1 MNSQR
6 IARLGTQTT
15 FRPPQS
21 AAKHTPSPPP
31 SLFVV
36 VSLSRSNGRS
46 VYVLLISVRLVL
58 LPVTPDMCMCSH
70 AGTFQLRQ
78 KVMFCLS
85 AAQRFLLP
93 APLLHHRQHRTSS
106 CNNARFQNNTTT
118 SCLQNIVGFLR
129 CGGVSGEAHEA
140 PSCIQRRDL
149 VW

>member
-78 KVMFCLS
+78 KVIFCLS

-106 CNNARFQNNTTT
+106 CNNAKFQNNTTT

>member
-78 KVMFCLS
+78 KVMFCFS
-85 AAQRFLLP
+85 VAQRFLLP

>member
-31 SLFVV
+31 SLFVD
-36 VSLSRSNGRS
+36 VSLSHSNGRS
-46 VYVLLISVRLVL
+46 VYVLFISVRLVL
-58 LPVTPDMCMCSH
+58 LPVMPDMCSH

-78 KVMFCLS
+78 KVIFCLS

-93 APLLHHRQHRTSS
+93 APLLHHRQHQTSS

-140 PSCIQRRDL
+140 PSAEL
-149 VW
+149 HPET

>member
-78 KVMFCLS
+78 KVIFCLS

-93 APLLHHRQHRTSS
+93 APLLHHQQHRTSS

>member
-78 KVMFCLS
+78 KVIFCLS

-106 CNNARFQNNTTT
+106 CNNAKFQNNTTT

-149 VW
+149 VR

>member
-78 KVMFCLS
+78 KVIFCLS

-140 PSCIQRRDL
+140 PSAEL
-149 VW
+149 HPET

>member
-31 SLFVV
+31 SLFVD
-36 VSLSRSNGRS
+36 VSLSHSNGRS
-46 VYVLLISVRLVL
+46 VYVLFISVRLVL
-58 LPVTPDMCMCSH
+58 LPVMPDMCMCSH

-78 KVMFCLS
+78 KVIFCLS

-106 CNNARFQNNTTT
+106 RNNAKFQNNTTT

>member
-78 KVMFCLS
+78 KVIFCLS

>member
-78 KVMFCLS
+78 KVIFCLS

-106 CNNARFQNNTTT
+106 CNNAKFQNNTTT

-140 PSCIQRRDL
+140 PSAEL
-149 VW
+149 HPET

>member
-31 SLFVV
+31 SLVVV

-78 KVMFCLS
+78 KVTFCLS

-106 CNNARFQNNTTT
+106 RNNARFQNNTTT

>member
-78 KVMFCLS
+78 KVIFCLS

-149 VW
+149 VR